1 MWVRS
6 NMNETSGRFDHV
18 KLVNQLKLVISENSE
33 PYEYQEPSKTSE
45 PTEKSFQVKIVS
57 LVTQTN
63 CVKVVTVAIIV
74 IVMMIVILK

>member
-6 NMNETSGRFDHV
+6 NMSETSGRFDHV